1 MIIFAQKIRNLPH
14 GKIRRKNPEKKKERR
29 YTYIREGKNAVNVTT
44 AGGFSP
50 YTALQWHDV
59 VPPPRK
65 KTVPAFL

>member
-1 MIIFAQKIRNLPH
+1 MGRFGVKTPKR
-14 GKIRRKNPEKKKERR
+14 KKERR